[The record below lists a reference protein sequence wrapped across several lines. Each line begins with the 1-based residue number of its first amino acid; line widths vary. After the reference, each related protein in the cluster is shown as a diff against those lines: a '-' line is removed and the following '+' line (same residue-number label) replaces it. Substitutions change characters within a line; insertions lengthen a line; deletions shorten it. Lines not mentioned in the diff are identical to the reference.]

1 MKYPKS
7 IHGLT
12 LVEILIGI
20 VVSTII
26 MTAMYG
32 TYSAVNSSYS
42 QVTDRAKISQ
52 SNRNVIGMIVR
63 DIRMAGFKYY
73 GDTIA
78 TNNQHI
84 PILITRS
91 TTNKCCD
98 RIDIVYGDIKY
109 NPAANPKTTYVRY
122 KVTYSGGAGNSPCTY
137 GVYKAKVRWN
147 PASSSWDN
155 GDSDNDDKTYE
166 RQLVVD
172 CVEDLEFIPIDSN
185 GKVINPAPTATNSN
199 KSKIYN
205 IKVVDVLITSRSI
218 QNFFKTSKSRI
229 IESLLADAQ
238 RKININDKYLRDTV
252 TVSVNTRNLGLQ

>member
-1 MKYPKS
+1 MKYSKS

-91 TTNKCCD
+91 T
-98 RIDIVYGDIKY
+98 
-109 NPAANPKTTYVRY
+109 
-122 KVTYSGGAGNSPCTY
+122 SCT
-137 GVYKAKVRWN
+137 
-147 PASSSWDN
+147 SS
-155 GDSDNDDKTYE
+155 Y
-166 RQLVVD
+166 
-172 CVEDLEFIPIDSN
+172 
-185 GKVINPAPTATNSN
+185 
-199 KSKIYN
+199 
-205 IKVVDVLITSRSI
+205 
-218 QNFFKTSKSRI
+218 
-229 IESLLADAQ
+229 
-238 RKININDKYLRDTV
+238 
-252 TVSVNTRNLGLQ
+252 